1 LELKL
6 EEFVDN
12 YEPLSYMLSGAV
24 LAEAFAT
31 AYSFD
36 SLGEIQ
42 LKYQGCMSFCFF
54 RVGFPCAM
62 GSPVYIQ
69 QLRQIAYLSYV
80 KSREIWGIRI

>member
-24 LAEAFAT
+24 LTEAFAAT

-42 LKYQGCMSFCFF
+42 LKY
-54 RVGFPCAM
+54 
-62 GSPVYIQ
+62 
-69 QLRQIAYLSYV
+69 
-80 KSREIWGIRI
+80 